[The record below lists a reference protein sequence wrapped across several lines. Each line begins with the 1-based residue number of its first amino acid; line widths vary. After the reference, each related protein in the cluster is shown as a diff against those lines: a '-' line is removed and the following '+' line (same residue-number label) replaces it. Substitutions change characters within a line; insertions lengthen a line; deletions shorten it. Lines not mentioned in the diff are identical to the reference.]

1 MSRPTGRWGRR
12 PLTAAGVVVAACG
25 LLAGCGGSSTPAT
38 TTTVPPTTTTTAL
51 TPAQQSQLQPKL
63 LTVADFPS
71 GWTLDT
77 APNAVSTTGAPKCVG
92 NLVLAKGSP
101 YRASAAFVGPSS
113 SLAAVIQTVAP
124 FPSGTTAKVAK
135 SLKAGFLA
143 CNGATLQLGGGQSA
157 KLATGPVVIGPT
169 GTGGFA
175 AEMIISD
182 GNQHEYLY
190 VFMGI
195 KGDLGT
201 LLVWRSVDKSSA
213 LFAATAAK
221 ALAKL

>member
-1 MSRPTGRWGRR
+1 MSRPTGQWGRR
-12 PLTAAGVVVAACG
+12 SLAATGVVVAACG
-25 LLAGCGGSSTPAT
+25 LLAGCGGSSTPTT

-71 GWTLDT
+71 GWKLDT